1 MNELLNEIPMESSNL
16 NSKRMEIIQKSLQL
30 FMEKGYEQTT
40 ITNIIQTANVSK
52 GGLYHHFTSKE
63 EILDVVIHHLIDED
77 MKRFT
82 SIHLNKNMNAIEK
95 FNSLFI
101 LSESKPQHLVEIIEN
116 SKRYPN
122 SLFDFRAKELSKER
136 SIPSIV
142 KVIEQGI
149 EERVFY
155 TMYPI
160 EVGEICYILSRSLFE
175 NITEDTTVAGIE
187 RKVNAFLDVISHSLN
202 INVTQLEPTKESMMR
217 LIHEQVGSD
226 I

>member
-1 MNELLNEIPMESSNL
+1 MVSSNL

-40 ITNIIQTANVSK
+40 ITNIIQAANVSK

-82 SIHLNKNMNAIEK
+82 SIQLSKNMNAIEK

-116 SKRYPN
+116 STRYPN
-122 SLFDFRAKELSKER
+122 SLFHFRAKELSKER

-142 KVIEQGI
+142 NVIEQGI
-149 EERVFY
+149 EEKVFY
-155 TMYPI
+155 TMYPV